1 MPKTSP
7 RVPHSLAAPV
17 LDHAAAAPDRAAV
30 RLGERAVAYGALA
43 AGIRRVAAAV
53 AALPGPAPRVGICQG
68 NGPAFV
74 ESFFGIVAVG
84 GTAVL
89 LDPKWSAGQTGHA
102 LATAGPVRIA
112 DGASWPPAGGDDA
125 PEPGPVDPATPFL
138 IGFTSGTTGRPK
150 AFIRDQASWFATL
163 EASRVEF
170 AIGPGDGVLVP
181 GPLVHG
187 LGLYGAVEA
196 LCAGASVH
204 LLDGFDAAAALDAME
219 RHALTTLVA
228 VPTMLVKILEAAAE
242 RGTVLPAMRRVISSG
257 AKLSPLVHERLAGAF
272 PNAGVFEYYGASEL
286 SFVSVMAS
294 REGGPADSVGRPF
307 HGVTVELRG
316 DGGAPVPAGAVGQ
329 VWVRSAMLCSGY
341 IGGTGDG
348 AGFRADDGWGTVGD
362 RGWFDADGWLHLIG
376 REGDML
382 ISGGL
387 NIYPA
392 EVEAVLRAHPL
403 VAEAVVTGLPD
414 PLWGDVVTAVLWWR
428 GPERA
433 GAESLRAWVRGRL
446 EAYKT
451 PRRLFAAADT
461 PLTGSGK
468 IARAVVKGWARDGS
482 PLLAEI
488 P

>member
-1 MPKTSP
+1 MTP
-7 RVPHSLAAPV
+7 RSLAAPV
-17 LDHAAAAPDRAAV
+17 LDHAAAAPDRPAV
-30 RLGERAVAYGALA
+30 RLGAGTVTYGGLA

-53 AALPGPAPRVGICQG
+53 TLLPGPAPRVGIRQG
-68 NGPAFV
+68 NGPAFL
-74 ESFFGIVAVG
+74 ESFFGIVAAG

-89 LDPKWSAGQTGHA
+89 LDPKWSAEQTAHA
-102 LATAGPVRIA
+102 LATARPRHIA
-112 DGASWPPAGGDDA
+112 DGVSWPEAGMDDG
-125 PEPGPVDPATPFL
+125 PEPGMVDPATPFL

-163 EASRVEF
+163 DASRVEF
-170 AIGPGDGVLVP
+170 AIGPDDGVLVP

-196 LCAGASVH
+196 LCAGACVH
-204 LLDGFDAAAALDAME
+204 LLDSFDAGTALDVLE
-219 RHALTTLVA
+219 RHGLTTLVA
-228 VPTMLVKILEAAAE
+228 VPTMLVKILETAAA
-242 RGTVLPAMRRVISSG
+242 RGTVLPRMRRVISSG
-257 AKLSPLVHERLAGAF
+257 AKLSPLVHERLTLAF
-272 PNAGVFEYYGASEL
+272 PAAEVFEYYGASEL

-316 DGGAPVPAGAVGQ
+316 PDGAPVPRGAVGQ
-329 VWVRSAMLCSGY
+329 VWVRSAMLCHGY
-341 IGGTGDG
+341 LGGAGDG
-348 AGFRADDGWGTVGD
+348 AGFRAENGWGTVGD
-362 RGWFDADGWLHLIG
+362 RGWFDAGGWLHLIG

-382 ISGGL
+382 ISGGF

-414 PLWGDVVTAVLWWR
+414 PLWGDVVTAVVWWR
-428 GPERA
+428 GAERA
-433 GAESLRAWVRGRL
+433 DADTLRAWVRERL
-446 EAYKT
+446 EAYKA

-468 IARAVVKGWARDGS
+468 IARAVVKGWAQDGS
-482 PLLAEI
+482 PLLTEI
-488 P
+488 A